1 MKKLVS
7 VVMPTYNNEKYIK
20 SAIDDIMNQTY
31 QYWELIIINDGS
43 TDNTCQILSEY
54 NKVNNI
60 HIIN

>member
-1 MKKLVS
+1 MRTDVKKLVS

-43 TDNTCQILSEY
+43 TDNTC
-54 NKVNNI
+54 
-60 HIIN
+60 